1 MNEITIRP
9 FVASVHDIFDSKI
22 GSPMKVE
29 KFNSQNIGA
38 TFDVVDSSII
48 DEVGELVKMVAGSA
62 KGWVNGHSISVSLP
76 TVVLGDLCRRTN
88 MPETMWTELGLES
101 EMGTFWLIIS
111 LTAVQTRQQE
121 VVREGTRR

>member
-1 MNEITIRP
+1 MNEMTIRP
-9 FVASVHDIFDSKI
+9 IVASVHDIFDSMI
-22 GSPMKVE
+22 GSPIKVE
-29 KFNSQNIGA
+29 KLKSQKVGA
-38 TFDVVDSSII
+38 TFDAVDSSII

-76 TVVLGDLCRRTN
+76 TVVRGDLCRRTN